1 MTDLDKLLD
10 PARLRSIWR
19 QPADKAV
26 VDQASALDCEE
37 LGAPCGGLGGAGAER
52 DHATAGEDGGVA
64 TDISSAAAISAA
76 AWAYLDQLERAIA
89 GRFGVDSK
97 PHRVLLAMIAEVRA
111 AVALAPPA
119 DGDGDESAPQ
129 LAAIADFEV
138 MLDRVEDV
146 LLSFFYAAGWPAP
159 AAGEAG

>member
-19 QPADKAV
+19 QPADEAV
-26 VDQASALDCEE
+26 VDQASVLDCEE

-52 DHATAGEDGGVA
+52 DHATSGEDGGAA
-64 TDISSAAAISAA
+64 TDVSSAAATSAA

-111 AVALAPPA
+111 AVALAPR
-119 DGDGDESAPQ
+119 GDGDESAPQ
-129 LAAIADFEV
+129 LAAIADFEA

-159 AAGEAG
+159 AASEAG